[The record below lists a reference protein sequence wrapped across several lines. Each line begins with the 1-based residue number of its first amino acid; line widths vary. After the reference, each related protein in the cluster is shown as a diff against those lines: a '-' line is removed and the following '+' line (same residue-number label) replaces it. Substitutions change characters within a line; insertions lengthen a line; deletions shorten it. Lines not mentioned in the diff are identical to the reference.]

1 MKKIFIFFLLL
12 LTTGVYSNP
21 KLPSFTLNEFGFTD
35 KGWVIELK
43 SAYFPGSI
51 QIISD
56 TDTSDFFPIYIN
68 IDSMICIIT
77 NGNLQKK
84 VHINPLGD
92 NIVIRD
98 PNNWCVVWFSFGSK
112 GGGIQ
117 RIVPK
122 VNQSFSVW
130 HKPLGKTFFYLDN
143 SPTFGLPNDSI
154 GAIGTLNGIIIDTL
168 GNPIPNLKVYY
179 DYETYYGGGDI
190 YTTTDDS
197 GHFCITNFAECLTLK
212 FKNRYFYD
220 DKVNVLL
227 YPDSTTNISIVIK
240 TDILSG
246 VEPGY
251 VLAGFNLE
259 QNFPNPF
266 NPTTKIKYSIPT
278 SPQPS
283 PYKGEG
289 ARVRLKV
296 YDILGNEVATLV
308 DEEQPAG
315 EYEVEFSTKGGSAY
329 GGNGYSLTSGIYFY
343 QLKVGI
349 FIDTKKLCILK

>member
-1 MKKIFIFFLLL
+1 MKKVFTLLSL
-12 LTTGVYSNP
+12 ITSIILNANP
-21 KLPSFTLNEFGFTD
+21 RLPTFTLNEFGFD
-35 KGWVIELK
+35 EKGWVIELC
-43 SAYFPGSI
+43 SYDYGSDFQI
-51 QIISD
+51 QIISN
-56 TDTSDFFPIYIN
+56 TDTSKFFRIYPVGNSYYYLISK
-68 IDSMICIIT
+68 DSL
-77 NGNLQKK
+77 NEEFY
-84 VHINPLGD
+84 INPLGD

-154 GAIGTLNGIIIDTL
+154 GAIGTLNGIIKDTL
-168 GNPIPNLKVYY
+168 GHPIPNLKVYY

-197 GHFCITNFAECLTLK
+197 GHFCITNFAECLSLK

-227 YPDSTTNISIVIK
+227 YPDSTINISIVIK

-266 NPTTKIKYSIPT
+266 NPTTKIKYTIPVETLRSAEGGT
-278 SPQPS
+278 SLQN
-283 PYKGEG
+283 
-289 ARVRLKV
+289 VTLKV

-315 EYEVEFSTKGGSAY
+315 EYEVEFSVNQSEV
-329 GGNGYSLTSGIYFY
+329 SLPSGIYFY
-343 QLKVGI
+343 RLIVGI
-349 FIDTKKLCILK
+349 FIDTKKMCILK